1 MLPPCYPAFCHAVT
15 WRPMMSD
22 SSRKTYRPWEHQR
35 YRQEAHSPEAKLP
48 EGDLVFFLLDTV
60 SKLDLS
66 RFYAFYDSVFKFFQ
80 VDITGMF
87 RMTSSA
93 RYFKEGV
100 GSSRPNWRWIM
111 CFLECP
117 KANTSCRAVV
127 KCCRRLWG
135 ASEDTK
141 SSMTSTRHSTCTFAL
156 RLPTVYA
163 GRLFLSW
170 AS

>member
-1 MLPPCYPAFCHAVT
+1 FVHCSCILRPLLLYPSSIAPVSFVHQGCNILIINGFT
-15 WRPMMSD
+15 
-22 SSRKTYRPWEHQR
+22 SRKTLKILKALKTTICARGSTR
-35 YRQEAHSPEAKLP
+35 RR
-48 EGDLVFFLLDTV
+48 FFKIMNLIL
-60 SKLDLS
+60 
-66 RFYAFYDSVFKFFQ
+66 KFFQ

-100 GSSRPNWRWIM
+100 GSSRPSWRWLI
-111 CFLECP
+111 CFVEHP
-117 KANTSCRAVV
+117 KANTSCRALV
-127 KCCRRLWG
+127 KRCRRLWG

-163 GRLFLSW
+163 GRLFL
-170 AS
+170 